1 MVPNPTAAYV
11 DTLARRHHDN
21 QKILQPKKASSTLQ
35 SRPSM
40 RSRSSL
46 SVEELREIT
55 QKMNLTTSNNKQQTA
70 NTAPKKMPFGR
81 SYSAPVDLQAHAQRR
96 AAPAP
101 IHKHTRNGSTGST
114 GSYSD
119 GSVSSSGSSATYVDH
134 LPTTELIAIA
144 PPSRYHTSRMP
155 LRRVTFN
162 ERVEVFELYKTEPAT
177 PVSAE
182 RQLKIRAI
190 KKDTIKFH
198 DQVAKPVRRP
208 TSRVQRR
215 MTSYIKDKLKSV

>member
-21 QKILQPKKASSTLQ
+21 QKILQPKKVSSTLQ

-55 QKMNLTTSNNKQQTA
+55 QKMNLTTSKQA
-70 NTAPKKMPFGR
+70 NTVPKKMPFGR

-96 AAPAP
+96 APVAPAP

-134 LPTTELIAIA
+134 LPTTGLIAIA

-198 DQVAKPVRRP
+198 DQVQKPVRRP

-215 MTSYIKDKLKSV
+215 MTSFIKDKLKSV

>member
-21 QKILQPKKASSTLQ
+21 QKILQPKKASSSSLQ

-55 QKMNLTTSNNKQQTA
+55 QKMNLTTSKQA
-70 NTAPKKMPFGR
+70 NTVPKKMPFGR

-96 AAPAP
+96 APPAP

-134 LPTTELIAIA
+134 LPTTGLIAIA

-162 ERVEVFELYKTEPAT
+162 ERVEVFELYKAEPAA

-198 DQVAKPVRRP
+198 DQVQKPVRRP

>member
-21 QKILQPKKASSTLQ
+21 QKILQPKKAFSTLQ

-55 QKMNLTTSNNKQQTA
+55 QKMNLTTSNNKQQPA
-70 NTAPKKMPFGR
+70 NKAPKKMPFGR

-134 LPTTELIAIA
+134 LPTTGLIAIA

-177 PVSAE
+177 PVSAK